1 VPAHDES
8 RVAQSRFTVSSST
21 VAETVFLAV
30 LILMFAGPLS
40 GLIGWAQSTLSAAI
54 TRGATQV
61 ESTKN
66 LAEQLLVAGEK
77 INGLE
82 KKLADAEL
90 ENTKLRQEA
99 KDVAKLRSML
109 SLKQSISRQTVGAD
123 VTGRSPDNW
132 FEQVI
137 IDKGKKNAVI
147 LEGSAVITSQG
158 VVGQVTKAGDETSVV
173 RLVTDPQQK
182 LGVVIQRINMP
193 GVLRGNYKN
202 PPIVDFVPVGTPVDI
217 GDKIICAGDGGVFPQ
232 GHPVGTVSMVRRDT
246 NGTTL
251 SIEVK
256 LADNLYDLTHVLIVP
271 PVGI

>member
-1 VPAHDES
+1 MPS
-8 RVAQSRFTVSSST
+8 REDSRQSRFTVSSAT
-21 VAETVFLAV
+21 IAETVMLTL
-30 LILMFAGPLS
+30 LILALAGPVS
-40 GLIGWAQSTLSAAI
+40 GLISWTNSTLSMMI
-54 TRGATQV
+54 SRGATQV

-66 LAEQLLVAGEK
+66 LAEQKIADAEK
-77 INGLE
+77 IKSIE

-99 KDVAKLRSML
+99 KDVNKLRSLL
-109 SLKQSISRQTVGAD
+109 SLKQSISRLTVGAD

-137 IDKGKKNAVI
+137 IDRGSKNASI
-147 LEGSAVITSQG
+147 MLGSAVITAQG
-158 VVGQVTKAGDETSVV
+158 VVGQIVKVDEQTSVV

-193 GVLRGNYKN
+193 GVLKGSFKN
-202 PPIVDFVPVGTPVDI
+202 PPVVEFVPVGTAVDI
-217 GDKIICAGDGGVFPQ
+217 GDKIVCAGNGGTFPQ
-232 GHPVGTVSMVRRDT
+232 GHPIGTVSMVRRDT

-271 PVGI
+271 PVSM

>member
-1 VPAHDES
+1 MPARE
-8 RVAQSRFTVSSST
+8 SRFTVSSAT
-21 VAETVFLAV
+21 IAETVFIAV
-30 LILMFAGPLS
+30 LILTLSGPLS
-40 GLIGWAQSTLSAAI
+40 GLIGWTSSTISLMVS
-54 TRGATQV
+54 RSATQV

-99 KDVAKLRSML
+99 KDVNKLRAML
-109 SLKQSISRQTVGAD
+109 SLKQSIDRMTIGAD
-123 VTGRSPDNW
+123 VTGRNPDNW
-132 FEQVI
+132 FEQVV
-137 IDKGKKNAVI
+137 IDKGKKHGV
-147 LEGSAVITSQG
+147 LLGSAVITAQG
-158 VVGQVTKAGDETSVV
+158 VVGQVTKVDDSTSVV

-193 GVLRGNYKN
+193 GVLKGNYKN
-202 PPIVDFVPVGTPVDI
+202 PPLVEFVPVGTPVDI
-217 GDKIICAGDGGVFPQ
+217 GDKIVCAGDGGVFPQ
-232 GHPVGTVSMVRRDT
+232 GHPIGTVGMVRRDT

-256 LADNLYDLTHVLIVP
+256 LADNLYDLTHVLLVP

>member
-1 VPAHDES
+1 MPVEDGRAS
-8 RVAQSRFTVSSST
+8 QSRFTVNSST
-21 VAETVFLAV
+21 IAEAVFMAV
-30 LILMFAGPLS
+30 LILMAAGPLS
-40 GLIGWAQSTLSAAI
+40 GMIAWTHSTLSATI
-54 TRGATQV
+54 SRGATQV

-66 LAEQLLVAGEK
+66 LAEQLMAASDK

-82 KKLADAEL
+82 KKLADNEL
-90 ENTKLRQEA
+90 ELTKLKQEA
-99 KDVAKLRSML
+99 KDVNRLRSL
-109 SLKQSISRQTVGAD
+109 LNLKQSITRSTIGAD

-137 IDKGKKNAVI
+137 IDKGKTDGVKLGA
-147 LEGSAVITSQG
+147 AVITAQG
-158 VVGQVTKAGDETSVV
+158 VVGQIAQEPAESTSVV
-173 RLVTDPQQK
+173 RLVTDPEQK

-202 PPIVDFVPVGTPVDI
+202 PPIIEFVPVGTPVDI
-217 GDKIICAGDGGVFPQ
+217 GDKIVCAGDGGIFPQ
-232 GHPVGTVSMVRRDT
+232 GHPIGTVSMVRRDT

-271 PVGI
+271 PISL